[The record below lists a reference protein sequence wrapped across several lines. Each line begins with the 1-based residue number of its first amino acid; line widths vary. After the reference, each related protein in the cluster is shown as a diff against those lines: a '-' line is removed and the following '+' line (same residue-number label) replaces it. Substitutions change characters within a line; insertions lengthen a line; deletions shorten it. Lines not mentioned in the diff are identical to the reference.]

1 MKKILLV
8 FFIAFLFLISNN
20 VSFAQYSSGD
30 SDWGNANSNNPNLN
44 CDGDFCYP
52 SNTNLP
58 DSNMKTIVT
67 NLLNWILGIF
77 GMLAVIAFV
86 VSGIQYIL
94 STGDERTMD
103 TAKRN
108 MTYSIIGVV
117 VALSGLI
124 IIFAIDKALRGT
136 SYF

>member
-1 MKKILLV
+1 MKKFLLI
-8 FFIAFLFLISNN
+8 FFIFSFFLISSSN
-20 VSFAQYSSGD
+20 VFASVT
-30 SDWGNANSNNPNLN
+30 NSNLN

-58 DSNMKTIVT
+58 DTDIKTIVN

-86 VSGIQYIL
+86 ISGIQYIL

-136 SYF
+136 SSF